1 MHSTE
6 TRIATEFD
14 FRGVTGSNGSIDCP
28 QCRFE
33 YAKYDISRATEKFSW
48 MYITCN
54 KCGFRASWEPLCD
67 QDGDHCGWT
76 HDMQKGSG
84 VLHSRPVDG
93 TFSID
98 LLNTAAAVAEAEEV
112 LRKGLENGKLDAESS
127 CLTKWNDDTKQ
138 VEMLIGEF
146 PELGDFM
153 WYD

>member
-1 MHSTE
+1 M
-6 TRIATEFD
+6 
-14 FRGVTGSNGSIDCP
+14 
-28 QCRFE
+28 
-33 YAKYDISRATEKFSW
+33 
-48 MYITCN
+48 
-54 KCGFRASWEPLCD
+54 
-67 QDGDHCGWT
+67 
-76 HDMQKGSG
+76 
-84 VLHSRPVDG
+84 LHSRPVDG